1 MSNPKRGEIK
11 VSLGEKTYDCKINMD
26 TIMRIEQNCGRGIL
40 TIANG
45 LSKAEMS
52 TQDMVSIMT
61 PVLRS
66 SGEDLKDKDVG
77 KIIWEAGLTEG
88 LRVIAEVVAFI
99 IGGEDQGNVAAVG

>member
-1 MSNPKRGEIK
+1 
-11 VSLGEKTYDCKINMD
+11 
-26 TIMRIEQNCGRGIL
+26 MRIEQNCGRGIL

-99 IGGEDQGNVAAVG
+99 IGGEDQGNVVAAG

>member
-1 MSNPKRGEIK
+1 
-11 VSLGEKTYDCKINMD
+11 
-26 TIMRIEQNCGRGIL
+26 MRIEQNCGRGIL

-66 SGEDLKDKDVG
+66 SGEDLKDNDVG

-99 IGGEDQGNVAAVG
+99 IGGEDQGNVVAAG

>member
-1 MSNPKRGEIK
+1 
-11 VSLGEKTYDCKINMD
+11 MD

-66 SGEDLKDKDVG
+66 SGEDLKDRDVG

>member
-1 MSNPKRGEIK
+1 
-11 VSLGEKTYDCKINMD
+11 
-26 TIMRIEQNCGRGIL
+26 MRIEQNCGRGIL

-99 IGGEDQGNVAAVG
+99 IGGEDQGNVEAVG

>member
-1 MSNPKRGEIK
+1 
-11 VSLGEKTYDCKINMD
+11 MD

-99 IGGEDQGNVAAVG
+99 IGGEDQGNVVAAG